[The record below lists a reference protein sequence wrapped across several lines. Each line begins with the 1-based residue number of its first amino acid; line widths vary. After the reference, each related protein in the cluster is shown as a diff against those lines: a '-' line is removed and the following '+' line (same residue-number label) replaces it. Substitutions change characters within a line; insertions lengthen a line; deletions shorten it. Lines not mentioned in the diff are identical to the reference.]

1 MKEEVKSLGR
11 FITGGGVYLYKYKL
25 ILGEYYSIG
34 NSAVRF
40 KLIKVTKKGYNFIRD
55 DRSITRFDHAIS
67 GEVGDNKNEVIL
79 KIAGPIKI
87 CKTKQKDSKM
97 KIETFEQFKEIAK
110 SYLNEDTSGYNYVV
124 FDSDGL
130 FLYKNKPTRFDSNT
144 YNTGGFY
151 NWDHLSYDY
160 KFGGNKFY
168 ISIEEIKGNNPPNL
182 KELPNCC
189 EIITRDG
196 GVYYNVNK
204 LEELCKGGDESY
216 CFGDYDENLINDF
229 GDREADIRKIT
240 SPDGNHIWEREEV
253 LEKTMAD
260 LEEDYGKKVKIVKEK

>member
-25 ILGEYYSIG
+25 TLGEYYSIG

-87 CKTKQKDSKM
+87 CKTKQEESKM

-110 SYLNEDTSGYNYVV
+110 SYLNEVENKCKYITFDCDLFYQYDKKPSINCYDDAIFKRYGAFNTLPSNYE
-124 FDSDGL
+124 FCE
-130 FLYKNKPTRFDSNT
+130 
-144 YNTGGFY
+144 
-151 NWDHLSYDY
+151 
-160 KFGGNKFY
+160 NKFY
-168 ISIEEIKGNNPPNL
+168 ISIEDLKENNPPNL

-216 CFGDYDENLINDF
+216 SFGDYNENLIDLS
-229 GDREADIRKIT
+229 GVTEDDIMKIT
-240 SPDGNHIWEREEV
+240 SPDGNLIWEREEV